1 MEKSKINVLIGDDTA
16 EFGVR
21 IAAELRE
28 AGIYAYTRR
37 NNGGTILDSLIRN
50 KPDVAVIDLTTPE
63 MDAMVLMRKAAELM
77 DKKPVFI
84 VVSDI
89 DNSFIERQI
98 TEGGAEFFLPK
109 PFDTSQLCSA
119 IKSVYRNCALSDCG
133 DIELMVTDIIH
144 KLGVPA
150 HIKGYHYLRTAIICS
165 VEDKRL
171 MDSVTKLLYP
181 IVANQHCTTSS
192 RVERAIRHAIEIA
205 WERGNCEM
213 MSDFFGCTISGF
225 SCKPT
230 NSEFIALLSDRLRLK
245 LKNNFSSKYPA

>member
-109 PFDTSQLCSA
+109 PFDTSQWTGTARSPMAETSNLWLQILFISLA
-119 IKSVYRNCALSDCG
+119 FLHISK
-133 DIELMVTDIIH
+133 VTIIFEQ
-144 KLGVPA
+144 P
-150 HIKGYHYLRTAIICS
+150 
-165 VEDKRL
+165 
-171 MDSVTKLLYP
+171 
-181 IVANQHCTTSS
+181 
-192 RVERAIRHAIEIA
+192 
-205 WERGNCEM
+205 
-213 MSDFFGCTISGF
+213 
-225 SCKPT
+225 
-230 NSEFIALLSDRLRLK
+230 
-245 LKNNFSSKYPA
+245 